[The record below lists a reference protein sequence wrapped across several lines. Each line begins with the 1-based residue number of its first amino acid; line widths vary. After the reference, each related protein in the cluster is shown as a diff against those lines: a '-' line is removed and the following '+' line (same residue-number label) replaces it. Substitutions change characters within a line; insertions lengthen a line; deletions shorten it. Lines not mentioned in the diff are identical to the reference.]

1 MGLLKSLAMLPL
13 APVAGVVWVAEQLE
27 AQAER
32 QMYGP
37 EAVLAELQGLQD
49 ALDDGLLSEE
59 EYLGAEDELL
69 SRLERWE
76 EKEAP

>member
-1 MGLLKSLAMLPL
+1 MGLLKGLALLPL

-32 QMYGP
+32 QLYGP
-37 EAVLAELQGLQD
+37 EAVRAQLQELQD

-59 EYLGAEDELL
+59 EYLRAEDELL

-76 EKEAP
+76 EEAP